1 MDTGSGMSGS
11 ARRTAVS
18 AEVLERLKAVVGPA
32 GTIDDPMDIAPYC
45 RAWRGIWVGDAP
57 LVLRPGNVEEVAA
70 LVRICAETRTA
81 IVPQGG
87 ITGLTGASQPHE
99 DRSEVIISTQR
110 LKRIRAIDTANDTIT
125 VDSGVI
131 LKEIQQAASDANRLF
146 PLSLG
151 AEGSCQIGGNISTN
165 AGGNQV
171 LRYGNT
177 RALVLG
183 LEVVLANGEIWNG
196 LRGLRKDNTGYDMK
210 QMFIGAEGTLG
221 IITGATLRLF
231 PKPTDVISA
240 YIGVASPAAAV
251 ELLSVLRGKL
261 GESISAFELLRRA
274 IIDLL
279 LVGVP
284 GHSDPMPTV
293 HPWYVL
299 MEVGGQG
306 EPGTLNGPL
315 ADALGAAMEAGL
327 IQDAMI
333 TTSGEQAR
341 KLWKMR
347 EDLAEAQKSA
357 GGSIAHD
364 ISVPLSR
371 IPEFIEKADAAVD
384 KAYPGVRH
392 CCFGHVGDGNLHYNP
407 IRPVDWTYERF
418 HAEYPNMNRIVH
430 DIVVSLG
437 GSISAEHGIGRL
449 RMEENYRYK
458 SPVEIGMMAAVKQAL
473 DPRNIMNPGKV
484 LRA

>member
-1 MDTGSGMSGS
+1 MATM
-11 ARRTAVS
+11 ARRAPVGMD
-18 AEVLERLKAVVGPA
+18 VLERLKSVVGSA
-32 GTIDDPMDIAPYC
+32 GTIDDPVDIAAYC
-45 RAWRGIWVGDAP
+45 RAWRGIWVGSAP
-57 LVLRPGNVEEVAA
+57 IVLRPANTEEVAA
-70 LVRICAETRTA
+70 LVRICAETGTA

-87 ITGLTGASQPHE
+87 ITGLTGASQPH
-99 DRSEVIISTQR
+99 DDLSEVIISTQR
-110 LKRIRAIDTANDTIT
+110 MKRVRAIDTANDTIT
-125 VDSGVI
+125 VDAGVI
-131 LKEIQQAASDANRLF
+131 LKEIQQAASDADRLF

-177 RALVLG
+177 RSLVLG
-183 LEVVLANGEIWNG
+183 LEVVLADGQIWNG

-210 QMFIGAEGTLG
+210 QLFIGAEGTLG

-231 PKPTDVISA
+231 PKPSDSISA
-240 YIGVASPAAAV
+240 FIGVDSPAAAV
-251 ELLSVLRGKL
+251 ELLSLLRSKL

-274 IIDLL
+274 ILDLL
-279 LVGVP
+279 LSGVP
-284 GHSDPMPTV
+284 GHSDPMPST

-299 MEVGGQG
+299 MEVAGQG

-315 ADALGAAMEAGL
+315 ADALGIAMEAGL
-327 IQDAMI
+327 VRDAMI

-371 IPEFIEKADAAVD
+371 IPEFIEKADAAVE

-418 HAEYPNMNRIVH
+418 HAEYPSMNKIVH
-430 DIVVSLG
+430 DIVVGLG

-449 RMEENYRYK
+449 RLEENYRYK
-458 SPVEIGMMAAVKQAL
+458 SPVEIGMMAAVKKAL
-473 DPRNIMNPGKV
+473 DPKNIMNPGKV

>member
-1 MDTGSGMSGS
+1 MATI
-11 ARRTAVS
+11 ARRAPVAS
-18 AEVLERLKAVVGPA
+18 DVLERLKSVVGPA
-32 GTIDDPMDIAPYC
+32 GTIDDPADIAPYC
-45 RAWRGIWVGDAP
+45 RAWRGIWAGESP
-57 LVLRPGNVEEVAA
+57 LVLRPSNVEEVAA
-70 LVRICAETRTA
+70 LVRICSETGTA

-87 ITGLTGASQPHE
+87 ITGLTGASQPHD

-110 LKRIRAIDTANDTIT
+110 MRRIRAIDTANDTIT
-125 VDSGVI
+125 VDAGVI

-210 QMFIGAEGTLG
+210 QLFIGAEGTLG

-231 PKPTDVISA
+231 PKPSDAISA
-240 YIGVASPAAAV
+240 FIGITSPAAAV
-251 ELLSVLRGKL
+251 ELLSLLRGKL
-261 GESISAFELLRRA
+261 GEAISAFELLRRQ

-279 LVGVP
+279 LTGVP
-284 GHSDPMPTV
+284 GHSDPMTGV

-299 MEVGGQG
+299 MEVAGQG
-306 EPGTLNGPL
+306 EPGTLNAPL

-327 IQDAMI
+327 VQDAMI

-371 IPEFIEKADAAVD
+371 IPEFIERADAAVQ

-418 HAEYPNMNRIVH
+418 HAEYPNMNKIVH

-458 SPVEIGMMAAVKQAL
+458 SPVEIGMMTAVKKAL
-473 DPRNIMNPGKV
+473 DPKNIMNPGKV

>member
-1 MDTGSGMSGS
+1 MSTNTGRKPV
-11 ARRTAVS
+11 AND
-18 AEVLERLKAVVGPA
+18 VLARLKAVVGPP
-32 GTIDDPMDIAPYC
+32 GVIEDPKDIAPYC
-45 RAWRGIWVGDAP
+45 QAWRGGWVGAVP
-57 LVLRPGNVEEVAA
+57 VVLRPADTEQVAA
-70 LVRICAETRTA
+70 LVRICAETNTA
-81 IVPQGG
+81 IVPQSGN
-87 ITGLTGASQPHE
+87 TGLTGASQPHD
-99 DRSEVIISTQR
+99 DRSEVIISTSRMQ
-110 LKRIRAIDTANDTIT
+110 RIRAIDTSNDTIT
-125 VDSGVI
+125 VDAGVI
-131 LKEIQQAASDANRLF
+131 LQTIQQTAAEANRLF

-151 AEGSCQIGGNISTN
+151 AEGSCRIGGNISTN

-177 RALVLG
+177 RSLVLG
-183 LEVVLANGEIWNG
+183 LEVVLADGQIWNG

-210 QMFIGAEGTLG
+210 QLFIAGEGTLG

-231 PKPTDVISA
+231 PKPTDTVSA
-240 YIGVASPAAAV
+240 FIGVTSPAAAV
-251 ELLSVLRGKL
+251 ELLSLMRARL
-261 GESISAFELLRRA
+261 GESISAFELLRRS
-274 IIDLL
+274 ILDLL
-279 LVGVP
+279 LTGVP
-284 GHSDPMPTV
+284 GHTDPMPTV

-299 MEVGGQG
+299 TEIAGQG

-315 ADALGAAMEAGL
+315 ADALGVAMEAGL
-327 IQDAMI
+327 VQDAMI

-371 IPEFIEKADAAVD
+371 ISEFVETADAAVT

-407 IRPVDWTYERF
+407 IRPVDWTYDRF
-418 HAEYPNMNRIVH
+418 HAEYPAMNKIVH
-430 DIVVSLG
+430 DIVISLG

-458 SPVEIGMMAAVKQAL
+458 SPVEMGMMAAVKKAL
-473 DPRNIMNPGKV
+473 DPQNIMNPGKM
-484 LRA
+484 LRS